1 MWEARVSE
9 KGSHRGSRVCSYRAR
24 RGEGVMAGSNG
35 HQWPRGPAASR
46 HSRGGNLNGDE
57 TEEIDGGE

>member
-1 MWEARVSE
+1 
-9 KGSHRGSRVCSYRAR
+9 
-24 RGEGVMAGSNG
+24 VMAGSNG

-46 HSRGGNLNGDE
+46 HSREGNLNGEE